1 MAETV
6 PVKWSEAP
14 GLAVESTKL
23 RPVVEARV
31 RVPWATSRLT
41 LTAAAPASGSVML
54 IRLPLPELKG
64 RTVSSLTVW
73 APGTEFTG
81 GSLTGVMEM
90 VRVAVFE
97 DRAPSVTVKL
107 IVRAVV
113 GLSEGFRYF
122 TLRRAAW

>member
-1 MAETV
+1 MAEIV

-31 RVPWATSRLT
+31 RVPWATSRLIF
-41 LTAAAPASGSVML
+41 TAPAPASGSVTL

-73 APGTEFTG
+73 APGTVFTG
-81 GSLTGVMEM
+81 GSFTAVMER
-90 VRVAVFE
+90 VRVAVLE
-97 DRAPSVTVKL
+97 GRAPSVTVKL
-107 IVRAVV
+107 TVRVVV

-122 TLRRAAW
+122 TVRRAAW